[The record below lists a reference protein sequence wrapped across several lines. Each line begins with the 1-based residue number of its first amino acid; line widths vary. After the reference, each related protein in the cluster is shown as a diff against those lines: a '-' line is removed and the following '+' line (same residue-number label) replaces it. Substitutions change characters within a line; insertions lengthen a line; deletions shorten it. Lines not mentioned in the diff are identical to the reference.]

1 MKVVEAKASAAKDLC
16 GWCLAINTYA
26 AVSKKV
32 EPKKKLAKDL
42 ELKLNIANESLNKKM
57 AELKISYFNLF

>member
-1 MKVVEAKASAAKDLC
+1 VKVVEAKASAAKDLC

-26 AVSKKV
+26 AVSRKV

-42 ELKLNIANESLNKKM
+42 E
-57 AELKISYFNLF
+57 